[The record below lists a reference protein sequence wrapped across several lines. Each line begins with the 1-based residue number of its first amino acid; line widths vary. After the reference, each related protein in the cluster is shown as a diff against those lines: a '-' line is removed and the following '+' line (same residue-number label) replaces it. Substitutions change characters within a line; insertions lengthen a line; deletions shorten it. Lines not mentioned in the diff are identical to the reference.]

1 MRPAVEGVHTAG
13 MIRPR
18 RGHGLLRPR
27 LRMSSVKTAVRCAG
41 AVFKRRNVSSRKSM
55 IDPPTWL
62 TVPPPFTVVVVGV
75 DSVEL
80 RCVEDGDEVL
90 CFG

>member
-1 MRPAVEGVHTAG
+1 M
-13 MIRPR
+13 
-18 RGHGLLRPR
+18 
-27 LRMSSVKTAVRCAG
+27 RCAG
-41 AVFKRRNVSSRKSM
+41 AVFKRRKVDSRKSM
-55 IDPPTWL
+55 IDPPMWL
-62 TVPPPFTVVVVGV
+62 TLPPPFTGVVVGV

>member
-1 MRPAVEGVHTAG
+1 
-13 MIRPR
+13 
-18 RGHGLLRPR
+18 
-27 LRMSSVKTAVRCAG
+27 
-41 AVFKRRNVSSRKSM
+41 M